1 MALQKLVKGETDWHN
16 KVNANFDKV
25 NANFEAVLEDAE
37 QVAKNVANDKV
48 PKPVAQTLT
57 EGYLY
62 QKEDGT
68 TKLMHGGDLSGNFK
82 YSMLIDNGSDG
93 TPGAVEYLDD
103 AYGMTPMSMSSDG
116 VLNAGDWGTSPIL
129 DYFKPCVIAPGSD
142 TPAYFLRKDELTKK
156 LDGTDAVLTGADGDV
171 MVQVKKLY
179 GRFTRVG
186 NKVKVSIMNYKE
198 YDDCICFTDYAGTE
212 YDYAYRGRYKAGEA
226 AGDSFHTMRSISN
239 VVPMVN
245 MTRATARTRAEARG
259 TDYHQNDIYL
269 LFLWQAMYLLLFK
282 TRQSQGALGQGRTLS
297 SSSNTSAE
305 TCGWSDSKPWIWG
318 NQNGIDGVVFLGV
331 EDFYGNVWEW
341 VDGAV
346 LDNLTYKLTRDPS
359 KYNDTGS
366 GYEIS
371 QPSGLTA
378 AANNGKY
385 LTQVQGT
392 NDLGFLPANSGTSG
406 SGSNT
411 YWCDYML
418 VAEVVQV
425 VQFGGSSFKDAAA
438 GAFCWALSAGAGRSG
453 SDFGSRLCRK

>member
-16 KVNANFDKV
+16 KVNANF
-25 NANFEAVLEDAE
+25 EAVLEDAE
-37 QVAKNVANDKV
+37 QVARDVAANDKV

-93 TPGAVEYLDD
+93 TPGAIEYLDD

-129 DYFKPCVIAPGSD
+129 NYFKPCVIAPGSND
-142 TPAYFLRKDELTKK
+142 PAYFLRKDDLTKK

-171 MVQVKKLY
+171 MIQVKKLY

-226 AGDSFHTMRSISN
+226 AGDSSHTMRSISN

-245 MTRATARTRAEARG
+245 MTRATARTRAKARG

-282 TRQSQGALGQGRTLS
+282 TRQSQGALGQGRTLG
-297 SSSNTSAE
+297 SNTSAE
-305 TCGWSDSKPWIWG
+305 ACGWSDSKPWIWG

-346 LDNLTYKLTRDPS
+346 LNNLTYKLTRDPS

-378 AANNGKY
+378 AANQY

-392 NDLGFLPANSGTSG
+392 NDLGFLPANSGTSS

-411 YWCDYML
+411 YWCDYMW
-418 VAEVVQV
+418 VAEAVQV
-425 VQFGGSSFKDAAA
+425 VIFGGYWNLGALA
-438 GAFCWALSAGAGRSG
+438 GAFCWTLTHGTGHAFSTV
-453 SDFGSRLCRK
+453 GSRLCRK